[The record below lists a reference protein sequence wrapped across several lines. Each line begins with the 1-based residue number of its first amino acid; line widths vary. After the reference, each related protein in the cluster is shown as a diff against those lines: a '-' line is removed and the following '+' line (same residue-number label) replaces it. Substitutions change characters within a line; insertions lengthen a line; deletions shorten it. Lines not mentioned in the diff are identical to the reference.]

1 MKLIDTDSAQ
11 LNEQAAYVGKPT
23 VNANLVLE
31 GGAMRCMFTA
41 GVLDYFM
48 DNDLWCETV
57 IGVSAGALSGYNYVA
72 GEVGRTCYLNMKYC
86 NDPQYL
92 SMRNF
97 ALTGNAIR
105 EDYMFDEIPNHLDPL
120 NYSHFD
126 ESPMKLITVAS
137 NIELGEADYHVME
150 NGRDT
155 RYLLASA
162 SIPLV
167 SQIIELD
174 GKKLLDGGSCD
185 SVPVTYSRLLGNT
198 DKHIVVL
205 THHADFVKRPNRVMP
220 LANRVYSDYPL
231 FVERLEYR
239 HYEYNRLYRMIRR
252 LHDEGVIFAVFP
264 PEPVEVANMEKDP
277 AKLFALY
284 EQGYAHAAEQWDAL
298 SAYLAR

>member
-1 MKLIDTDSAQ
+1 MNETLYTRTHSVVYASAT
-11 LNEQAAYVGKPT
+11 LT
-23 VNANLVLE
+23 VNGKFDTFADAVGLNKGE
-31 GGAMRCMFTA
+31 FSQSKFIE
-41 GVLDYFM
+41 LDSSYDF
-48 DNDLWCETV
+48 DNNMIIYV
-57 IGVSAGALSGYNYVA
+57 VSDIP
-72 GEVGRTCYLNMKYC
+72 EP

-239 HYEYNRLYRMIRR
+239 HYEYNRLYRMILR
-252 LHDEGVIFAVFP
+252 LHDEGVSFAIFP